1 MFETRKWS
9 YHEVMI
15 AMHRE
20 ELHELATELSQTA
33 PGSLDFLKSYHEA
46 RKQVEQKL
54 TDAERQE
61 YKAMAKEW
69 SEKRLPP
76 LMQRRYVHCND
87 FNGLENLISL
97 HQRDEQKWGPSRQG
111 VHQVVIPAVW
121 NAHCRSCGIHGH

>member
-15 AMHRE
+15 AMHQE

-33 PGSLDFLKSYHEA
+33 PGLLDFLKSYHEA

-61 YKAMAKEW
+61 YKVMAKEW
-69 SEKRLPP
+69 LEKRLLP
-76 LMQRRYVHCND
+76 LMQWRYVHRND
-87 FNGLENLISL
+87 SNGLENLISL
-97 HQRDEQKWGPSRQG
+97 HQRDEQKWGPS
-111 VHQVVIPAVW
+111 H
-121 NAHCRSCGIHGH
+121 